1 MPRRLVVQLAFAVL
15 AVLAAPSSRA
25 QDRPDAPKPETL
37 LDERARARKA
47 PTLIRALIGLT
58 RYQGEKKVASVPY
71 TVLLTSDSR
80 KVRLRMGVEVP
91 IAVATFAKE
100 GDPKAG
106 PVTSFQY
113 RNVGTNIDCWAEER
127 GEGLYQLALTVE
139 NSSIYTATE
148 SRTAVGLSDAGL
160 APDRPLFRTFNVTL
174 NPTLRDGQSVQTVAS
189 TDPVSGEVVKIDVTL
204 SVVK

>member
-15 AVLAAPSSRA
+15 AVLAAPSSLA

-47 PTLIRALIGLT
+47 PTLLRALIGLT

-91 IAVATFAKE
+91 IAVALGAVVFGERLPPFTFIGA
-100 GDPKAG
+100 AC
-106 PVTSFQY
+106 VLAA
-113 RNVGTNIDCWAEER
+113 V
-127 GEGLYQLALTVE
+127 ALTQLRITNDE
-139 NSSIYTATE
+139 LRTNDTE
-148 SRTAVGLSDAGL
+148 AL
-160 APDRPLFRTFNVTL
+160 
-174 NPTLRDGQSVQTVAS
+174 
-189 TDPVSGEVVKIDVTL
+189 
-204 SVVK
+204 